1 MSILASR
8 LPAIKFLAIF
18 AALNYATTYLSK
30 VTAKYN
36 KFRACVNL

>member
-30 VTAKYN
+30 VKQN
-36 KFRACVNL
+36 IINLGHA

>member
-30 VTAKYN
+30 VTKN
-36 KFRACVNL
+36 IINLGHA

>member
-18 AALNYATTYLSK
+18 AALNLGSTYFTK
-30 VTAKYN
+30 VTKI
-36 KFRACVNL
+36 